1 MQVKCIESYYDLIQK
16 KSIKVGEVFEVS
28 KERAQELATSD
39 NKAGF
44 PLVVILEN
52 DSNVKSDDVETSDG
66 NATKK
71 RTRKKKEDKQ

>member
-1 MQVKCIESYYDLIQK
+1 MQVKCIVSYYDLIQK

-39 NKAGF
+39 NKVGF